1 MKKIT
6 LIFLVFVISIV
17 KSQMSWIN
25 GISISPS
32 NPTELDSITVFVDLS
47 FAYSDCPLDHKYISI
62 LGNDIQSSSH
72 HCQGPMAAICNTT
85 DTLQLAP
92 LPLGTYKLVHTSTSG
107 SGAVPCTPGFVVD
120 DVDSIYFD
128 VVSSATSDVT
138 FRVNMNYVSD
148 NFTTP
153 ELNGSF
159 NAWCGNC
166 NPMQDTLGNL
176 TWETTLNF
184 PVGDTIEFKYSADNW
199 SIEESLD
206 PNDSCTNGDINTTVR
221 RLVIPNQDT
230 ILPAVCW
237 SSCDTCLPLP
247 LSSNTIHDSPILVFP
262 NPVIDELNIQHRD
275 NLNIEKVIIYDSRG
289 RLIREEVSTNFSL
302 KELNRGTYIIS
313 IVYDGKTHHYFI
325 AKN

>member
-1 MKKIT
+1 MKKII

-25 GISISPS
+25 GIFISPS

-107 SGAVPCTPGFVVD
+107 SGTVPCTPGFIVD

-138 FRVNMNYVSD
+138 FRVNMNYVTD

-230 ILPAVCW
+230 ILPPVCW
-237 SSCDTCLPLP
+237 SSCDTCPPLP

-262 NPVIDELNIQHRD
+262 NPVIDELNIQHRE
-275 NLNIEKVIIYDSRG
+275 NLNIEKVFIYDSRG
-289 RLIREEVSTNFSL
+289 CLIREEVSTNFSL